1 MEHRMHYSD
10 EEIER
15 AKTLFARE
23 NDQPGHGRMAVAA
36 MAGMSKP
43 GKISHITHRR
53 TWRDYLSKARR
64 DLQKERSDWNFRLGN
79 VSHDLN

>member
-23 NDQPGHGRMAVAA
+23 AGKAGHDRMAIAA

-43 GKISHITHRR
+43 RKISHITHLR
-53 TWRDYLSKARR
+53 TWRDYLPKARR
-64 DLQKERSDWNFRLGN
+64 ALQKERSDRNSR
-79 VSHDLN
+79 